1 MPIKLVRNVNAL
13 ELIVII
19 TFLSVLLCTG
29 LIYSKGLHG
38 IFLLDDHVNIRP
50 TLIHEFNWENIKS
63 ATLSNSSGTLKRPI
77 SALSFALTSLAHGD
91 YSWGFKYHN
100 LLIHLLTGLIIL
112 LATRKL
118 CEVNYQTSDR
128 EYFLIPLFVSCLWL
142 LHPLH
147 VSTVL
152 YAVQRMTQ
160 LSTLFTLLALL
171 SFLNGRLSL
180 IKKQKF
186 ISYFIWYPIL
196 FIFAILS
203 KENGVLLVLYI
214 PLANL
219 LISRSKY
226 HNNGNTNFSS
236 IDRFFTSTFSYIPIV
251 IGSILFAIKRHSF
264 LDYSSRSFEMGDRLL
279 SQIGFICLYLQ
290 QLVLPRLSSMGL
302 YFDDIAI
309 PREFTGLIILQLLFL
324 LTLIAFGF
332 RQTLKGRLIGFGI
345 LLFFVGHA
353 LESTIIPLELAFEHR
368 NYLPS
373 IGVFIVLGVFLS
385 KLSRKRTLVTSASL
399 IALILIA
406 TLFLR
411 VSFWS
416 DGRSWQ
422 KTALAFHPR
431 SERTQL
437 NFIFEHHRDN
447 NATVALAQAK
457 KAVALLPDRISLKFI
472 QLFVGCSISNE
483 DPDNIEVIDDIY
495 KHLKTQKLTVL
506 GFNGLASLIQN
517 IIRKECTSI
526 SFIQLENIL
535 NTAHYLGPQPKSFD
549 GNLWFLKGLMASAR
563 ESSFEA
569 SEYFREGYKASNE
582 YRLKLAEIKS
592 LLFSPNTR
600 KTGTHLLDLELEKSS
615 FVHRK
620 EVERMKKKVD
630 DNDFVFVY

>member
-1 MPIKLVRNVNAL
+1 MSIKLVRKISSF
-13 ELIVII
+13 ELVIVV
-19 TFLSVLLCTG
+19 TFLAALVFTG

-38 IFLLDDHVNIRP
+38 IFLLDDHANIRP
-50 TLIHEFNWENIKS
+50 TIINEFNWENIKS

-112 LATRKL
+112 LVTRKL
-118 CEVNYQTSDR
+118 CSLNYQENDR
-128 EYFLIPLFVSCLWL
+128 EYLLIPLFVSCLWL

-152 YAVQRMTQ
+152 YVVQRMTQ

-171 SFLNGRLSL
+171 SFLNGRLSQ
-180 IKKQKF
+180 IKKQKL
-186 ISYFIWYPIL
+186 ISYFIWYPIF
-196 FIFAILS
+196 FILAILS
-203 KENGVLLVLYI
+203 KENGVLLTLYI

-219 LISRSKY
+219 LIFRSK
-226 HNNGNTNFSS
+226 NNAYSTKFDSL
-236 IDRFFTSTFSYIPIV
+236 DRIFTGIFSYIPIV
-251 IGSILFAIKRHSF
+251 IGSTLLTIKRESF
-264 LDYSSRSFEMGDRLL
+264 LDYSTRSFDMGDRLL
-279 SQIGFICLYLQ
+279 SQIGFVCLYLQ
-290 QLVLPRLSSMGL
+290 QLILPRLASMGL

-309 PREFTGLIILQLLFL
+309 PREFTLLIALQLLFL
-324 LTLIAFGF
+324 IILFAFGLY
-332 RQTLKGRLIGFGI
+332 QILKGRLIGFGL
-345 LLFFVGHA
+345 LLFFIGHA

-373 IGVFIVLGVFLS
+373 IGILIVLGVLLS
-385 KLSRKRTLVTSASL
+385 KLKRKRTLLTSVSL
-399 IALILIA
+399 ISVTLIA

-411 VSFWS
+411 VGFWS
-416 DGRSWQ
+416 DGRNWQ
-422 KTALAFHPR
+422 RTALAFHPR

-447 NATVALAQAK
+447 NPVIALNQAQ
-457 KAVALLPDRISLKFI
+457 KAVSLLPDRISLKFI
-472 QLFVGCSISNE
+472 QLFVGCSITTE

-495 KHLKTQKLTVL
+495 EQLKNQNLTVL

-517 IIRKECTSI
+517 VLRNECTSI

-535 NTAHYLGPQPKSFD
+535 NTAHFLSPRGEAFD

-569 SEYFREGYKASNE
+569 SEYFREAYKASKD
-582 YRLKLAEIKS
+582 YRFKLAEIKS
-592 LLFSPNTR
+592 LLFNDITR
-600 KTGTHLLDLELEKSS
+600 ETGIHLLNLELENNS
-615 FVHRK
+615 FVHGK
-620 EVERMKKKVD
+620 EIKDMKKKVEN
-630 DNDFVFVY
+630 NDFVFVY